1 LTTLCIIISMIEPT
15 IPQIK
20 IARKKI
26 ARLKEKKVN
35 IRPVDA
41 SLIHHS
47 LNKVP
52 PVAGVGELSMEDFL
66 MLKKMMGG
74 NM

>member
-1 LTTLCIIISMIEPT
+1 MIIPI

-26 ARLKEKKVN
+26 ARSKEKKVN

-41 SLIHHS
+41 SLIRHS

-52 PVAGVGELSMEDFL
+52 AAAGICELSMEDFL